1 MKISFVL
8 TKQQKIIWGAFLFIL
23 GIALFLSFISYFF
36 SWKAD
41 HNIIGNFTNRENI
54 TQNWLNIFGANI
66 GDLFVYNG
74 FGGSFLNHCFFAHTD
89 RNFLLF

>member
-1 MKISFVL
+1 MIQNNKKTKNISKNTRMKISFVL

-41 HNIIGNFTNRENI
+41 HNIIGDFTS
-54 TQNWLNIFGANI
+54 W
-66 GDLFVYNG
+66 
-74 FGGSFLNHCFFAHTD
+74 
-89 RNFLLF
+89 